1 MTAPERIPHMMEK
14 DLHQAVYGDPLRQLQ
29 DREKELI
36 RRYCLRCTEMP
47 EALPK
52 YMQCVDWAEQDEV
65 ATAHLLL
72 ERWHTPTKEVGGVGG
87 QGTGVVSSC
96 SWCSERL

>member
-1 MTAPERIPHMMEK
+1 MTAPERIPNMMEK

-29 DREKELI
+29 EREKELI

-52 YMQCVDWAEQDEV
+52 YMQCVDWAQLDHA

-72 ERWHTPTKEVGGVGG
+72 ERWATPTKEVGGAC
-87 QGTGVVSSC
+87 TGVAHSC
-96 SWCSERL
+96 PRCGGVV